1 MGKTDGDYYT
11 LDDMFVSK
19 AAERE
24 HSGEEEEN
32 QRRKAIAEHQHL
44 AAQMEKCLYCFDSSQ
59 FPKHLIVAIGVKV
72 RSRTFIAPRKQWS
85 ALCRLASF
93 LRLSQ
98 DSSLSASL
106 LLCFVYFSS
115 LTSHDS

>member
-24 HSGEEEEN
+24 RSGEEEEN
-32 QRRKAIAEHQHL
+32 QRRKAIAEHQSL
-44 AAQMEKCLYCFDSSQ
+44 AAQMETCLYCFDSSQ

-72 RSRTFIAPRKQWS
+72 RVEHLLPEEVMSCFVQIC
-85 ALCRLASF
+85 LF
-93 LRLSQ
+93 LETLTGFYLS
-98 DSSLSASL
+98 SSLI
-106 LLCFVYFSS
+106 LCFKYFPF
-115 LTSHDS
+115 LTSRGS